1 MKYDAFTKDELVTLI
16 ELRNKDIGEKNRII
30 ERLNHN
36 IELRDEVVNTRNN
49 QIVELNNTINE
60 FNEQLINKDKLLKKY
75 KKTITDN
82 ENNLSLKNDRIQE
95 LEMTLNDVKAQRD
108 AIRNAKAMDTDV
120 NSIIAHKEGVIR
132 DLKIMNEGLAE
143 KIRSKDFKIDFL
155 QSKVDWLSSMVA
167 LKETKESE
175 VKNNTM
181 YLMPAANAVKLCD
194 GLNLIEERLNV
205 LENYI
210 FGGNKND

>member
-1 MKYDAFTKDELVTLI
+1 MKYDAFTKDELITLI
-16 ELRNKDIGEKNRII
+16 ELRDKDIGEKNRII

-36 IELRDEVVNTRNN
+36 IELRDEVVNTCNN

-108 AIRNAKAMDTDV
+108 AMRNAKAMDTDV